1 MNLTEPKAHGGTIE
15 RLWEARRRGRL
26 PHALLFEGPAGIGKF
41 LSAKWFAA
49 GLFCDGGPG
58 VPCLSCGPCKRVL
71 SGGER
76 GNHPDLFLVD
86 PVSEGEESIRVF
98 RIAHRP
104 DAAGNDDPDHCVES
118 FLDLRALEGRGRVV
132 IVRECHRMNSSAQN
146 ALLKTL
152 EEPRPGILLV
162 LETHRPDVLLP
173 TILSR
178 CVRLRMGRLA
188 AEECDLVLREA
199 GLDPDAARGFARWT
213 EGSPG
218 EALNLQKL
226 GVESMHSLLGRLLC
240 AEADALATAQALTE
254 VEGRFLGKTPLAKE
268 RDRVRTVC
276 DLLARILRDVVRLE
290 AGLAPA
296 ALPFGDLAVKALA
309 ARSGWRAEDWE
320 RRLELVLTTRA
331 DLDRNVSP
339 GALLER
345 MLFGLL
351 HGPVQ
356 A

>member
-1 MNLTEPKAHGGTIE
+1 MNLIEPEAHGETIE

-26 PHALLFEGPAGIGKF
+26 PHALLFEGPAGVGKF

-58 VPCLSCGPCKRVL
+58 APCLACGPCKRVL

-86 PVSEGEESIRVF
+86 PVSEGEETIRVF

-104 DAAGNDDPDHCVES
+104 DAAGNENPENCVES

-152 EEPRPGILLV
+152 EEPRPGVLLV

-178 CVRLRMGRLA
+178 CVRLRMGRLP
-188 AEECDLVLREA
+188 AEACDVVLRNA
-199 GLDPDAARGFARWT
+199 GMEPDVARRFARWT

-218 EALNLQKL
+218 EALTLEGL
-226 GVESMHSLLGRLLC
+226 GVATMHSLLGRLL
-240 AEADALATAQALTE
+240 AGETEALATAQALAE

-268 RDRVRTVC
+268 RERVRTVC
-276 DLLARILRDVVRLE
+276 DLLARILRDVIRSQV
-290 AGLAPA
+290 GLPA
-296 ALPFGDLAVKALA
+296 ESLPFGEVAASALA
-309 ARSGWRAEDWE
+309 ARSSWQAEDWE
-320 RRLELVLTTRA
+320 RRLQLVLTTRA

-345 MLFGLL
+345 VLFGLM
-351 HGPVQ
+351 HGPVN